1 MQTVG
6 RLRKEPGYAY
16 RTLVYWARDPVPE
29 RCLGTAIYQELR
41 SFSELLNWE
50 YEWEDSYSNLP
61 VYGNSWNK

>member
-16 RTLVYWARDPVPE
+16 RTLAYWARDPVPE

-41 SFSELLNWE
+41 SFSELLDWE
-50 YEWEDSYSNLP
+50 YEWEDSYSNLT